1 MPFFHNSFVFSFSFF
16 LGGGA
21 LVVFNIESF
30 DANLELYFISVFIVG

>member
-1 MPFFHNSFVFSFSFF
+1 MPFFFIIPLFF
-16 LGGGA
+16 PFFWGGGT

>member
-1 MPFFHNSFVFSFSFF
+1 MPFFFIIPLFFPFF
-16 LGGGA
+16 LLGGT

>member
-1 MPFFHNSFVFSFSFF
+1 MLFFFIIPLFFHFLF